1 MMHPLFASVAL
12 GLVAAWPA
20 SGLGWLLGKAA
31 DRLTDDPALRTAAW
45 NRAVALPPALLGLMT
60 GISLLPEEATT
71 PVYSVVAST
80 KAAATAGAVVNDA
93 TARIA
98 SSLNTVETAA
108 ALLILGAAGGLAV
121 ATVRQVIGRARLA
134 RIVHDARP
142 AETDLA
148 RAVRAA
154 ARRLDTGHPEVRIS
168 DRIDQPLLAGLT
180 KPVILLPR
188 DLVERLPIER
198 LVPICAHELGH
209 LKRGD
214 NWRLLFEHLVGG
226 LFWMVPPFA
235 LLRARAAAAREE
247 LCDALALT
255 GATPE
260 VRRGYAESL
269 IAVLR
274 AHAAPTLHP
283 AFTGKGRK
291 PTAMRLKAITDPHP
305 AAGWGRKALLG
316 ATTALVVAATGA
328 GSIALAQQGGPAPNR
343 SQSRIS
349 TTDPSQT
356 ITIMADIIQLKD
368 AKLAD
373 DRMTV
378 PSGKSVIY
386 RGGVTIRGRLGD
398 NTTVL
403 LNGRAPPAGFDP
415 TKLPQDAIP
424 AAEVTNWL
432 RDGQHHFQ
440 INLLMPQ
447 STQ

>member
-1 MMHPLFASVAL
+1 MMHPLFASAAL

-98 SSLNTVETAA
+98 SNLNTVETAA

-134 RIVHDARP
+134 RIVRDARP

-148 RAVRAA
+148 LAIGAA

-180 KPVILLPR
+180 RPVILLPR

-235 LLRARAAAAREE
+235 VLRARAAAAREE

-269 IAVLR
+269 LAVLR

-328 GSIALAQQGGPAPNR
+328 TSMALAQQDRGGASVR
-343 SQSRIS
+343 SQLIATNENKSV
-349 TTDPSQT
+349 T
-356 ITIMADIIQLKD
+356 ITADTVWM
-368 AKLAD
+368 
-373 DRMTV
+373 DRAETDGNALRL
-378 PSGKSVIY
+378 P
-386 RGGVTIRGRLGD
+386 GGQTATYVGDIEIRGRLGE
-398 NTTVL
+398 NAIIL
-403 LNGRAPPAGFDP
+403 LNGSAAPAGFDP
-415 TKLPQDAIP
+415 TRLERGAIKRLEVKSWQEQDRVMNSFNVVMNARP
-424 AAEVTNWL
+424 
-432 RDGQHHFQ
+432 
-440 INLLMPQ
+440 
-447 STQ
+447 